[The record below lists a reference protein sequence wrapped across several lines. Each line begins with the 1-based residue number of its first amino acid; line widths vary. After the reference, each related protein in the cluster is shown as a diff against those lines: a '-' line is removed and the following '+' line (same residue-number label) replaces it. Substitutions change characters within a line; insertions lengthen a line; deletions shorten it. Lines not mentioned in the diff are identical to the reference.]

1 MLIPQ
6 RILDQI
12 QTGHVTLAFRRWKK
26 PSVKEGTRMKT
37 GIGELEIL
45 GIEEVAEDSMTEAE
59 ARAAGFADLAALRKE
74 LRGREG
80 TLYRIQL
87 RYAGEDSR
95 IALRENADLGAEE
108 WAELDAR
115 LARLDAASKTG
126 PWTQRVLRAIQA
138 HPNLAAVEL
147 AKVTG
152 DEKEWLKLNVRKL
165 KNLGLTISHHP
176 GYTLSPRGERYLEK
190 SGG

>member
-12 QTGHVTLAFRRWKK
+12 QSGHVTLAFRRWKK
-26 PSVKEGTRMKT
+26 PSVKAGTRMKT
-37 GIGELEIL
+37 GIGEVEIID
-45 GIEEVAEDSMTEAE
+45 IEEIEEGSITEAE
-59 ARAAGFADLAALRKE
+59 ALAAGFPDLAALWKE

-80 TLYRIQL
+80 ALYRIQL
-87 RYAGEDSR
+87 RYAGADPR
-95 IALRENADLGAEE
+95 IALREDVDLDAED
-108 WAELDAR
+108 WAELNSR
-115 LARLDAASKTG
+115 LARLDAASKMG
-126 PWTQRVLRAIQA
+126 PWTRRLLLAILA

-147 AKVTG
+147 AQRTG

-176 GYTLSPRGERYLEK
+176 GYTISPRGERYLK
-190 SGG
+190 IGG